1 MFEKFAEDVVIRCL
15 EKLAALK
22 DSVELREHQQK
33 SIDKLLAND
42 GRALIAHATGTGKTL
57 TGIAG
62 FEKLKELGKGN
73 RALVVVP
80 NSLRSNFKENLE
92 KFTDSSYV
100 IYGPGNEKNTKNVT
114 DSSSSDYNIVGYET
128 FNRHKDELLKAVK
141 PDTLIIDEVHRSR
154 NNQTNTFHNL
164 QDASREMN
172 NVITLTG
179 SVVNNEPADI
189 VPLMDITF
197 GAKPPIE
204 NKDQFNRSF
213 VTEPD
218 RISQGWFRKNL
229 HGTRHIKH
237 KNDLDYWLD
246 NRVDYVP
253 HTDVEEYMPSKH
265 ETIVKVPMS
274 ERQTQLYEYALDTLD
289 PMIRSKIQQNIPM
302 DQKEIGGLFKQLIRA
317 RQVSTDPTFMDP
329 EHLEDMK
336 KVDVSPKIN
345 KVIEDLKEHLD
356 ENDKNKV
363 VIYGN
368 LVQHQLDSMSKA
380 LDEEGIRHS
389 DFMGIGVNGM
399 TAADRQNSL
408 DAFKKGKN
416 RVLLLSAAGGE
427 GLDLPDATML
437 QMLEGHYNPEKIQQ
451 AEARVRRMS
460 NDKIKD
466 NKSVEI
472 KKYLSVPNSDAQGFF
487 GKLWN
492 TLTFNDKAETGID
505 EWIYDI
511 AQNKNSLNNE
521 FRSVIDESRKKHV

>member
-1 MFEKFAEDVVIRCL
+1 MFTYILHSAR
-15 EKLAALK
+15 EKLASLL
-22 DSVELREHQQK
+22 DSVELRDHQKK

-62 FEKLKELGKGN
+62 FEKLKDIGKGQK
-73 RALVVVP
+73 ALVVVP
-80 NSLRSNFKENLE
+80 NSLRNNFKDNLE
-92 KFTDSSYV
+92 RFTDSSYS
-100 IYGPGNEKNTKNVT
+100 IYGPKNEKTTKNVT
-114 DSSSSDYNIVGYET
+114 DASTSDYNIVGYET
-128 FNRHKDELLKAVK
+128 FNRHKDELLKAIN

-154 NNQTNTFHNL
+154 NNTTSTYKNL
-164 QDASREMN
+164 QDASEQMR

-197 GAKPPIE
+197 GK
-204 NKDQFNRSF
+204 NKYITSKDVFNNNYVSKA
-213 VTEPD
+213 D
-218 RISQGWFRKNL
+218 RISQGWFKPDLRGGK
-229 HGTRHIKH
+229 HIMHEK
-237 KNDLDYWLD
+237 DLSSWLD
-246 NRVDYVP
+246 HRIDYVP
-253 HTDVEEYMPSKH
+253 HSDVEEYMPNKH

-274 ERQTQLYEYALDTLD
+274 ERQTQLYEYTLEALHPVTKA
-289 PMIRSKIQQNIPM
+289 KIQQNIAM
-302 DQKEIGGLFKQLIRA
+302 DQKEIGHLFKQLIKA

-329 EHLEDMK
+329 DSFEGKLKAEI
-336 KVDVSPKIN
+336 SPKIK
-345 KVIEDLKEHLD
+345 KVVEDLTAHLD
-356 ENDKNKV
+356 ENKKNKV

-368 LVQHQLDSMSKA
+368 LVQHQLASMGQA
-380 LDEEGIRHS
+380 LDEAGIPHS
-389 DFMGIGVNGM
+389 DFMGVGVNGM
-399 TAADRQNSL
+399 SAADRQNSL
-408 DAFKKGKN
+408 DDFKKGKN

-460 NDKIKD
+460 NDKIKN

-472 KKYLSVPNSDAQGFF
+472 RKYLSVPNPNARGFF
-487 GKLWN
+487 SRLWN
-492 TLTFNDKAETGID
+492 AITFGGNKAETGID

-521 FRSVIDESRKKHV
+521 FRSVINNDRKRSN